1 MHCLLQ
7 KPCNL
12 SLSSAQFVLFLQKNI
27 RNRQRTTG
35 ILNSKNRG
43 GCVDFIRQNIKQIFY
58 PMKTILTVLLLLT
71 ASIFGSAENSAN
83 NQPVK
88 KNFVPETP
96 KLASDL
102 MTPEVLWTFG
112 RIGAANVS
120 PDGKQVL
127 YDVTCFNIKENKS
140 YRDLYLVPADGG
152 KSMRITDT
160 PEKES
165 EAAWRPDGKKI
176 GYISTA
182 SGTPQLWE
190 INPDGTAAVQISKV
204 KDGISGFKYA
214 PDQKHIFYI
223 SDVKVDKD
231 VHDKYPDLPLANAR
245 LYDDIMYRHWDT
257 WSDGTYQHVFIA
269 SYSEAGLTDHKDL
282 QPGEQ
287 YDSPLKPNGGT
298 EQIAWSADGKMIA
311 YTCKKKAG
319 KDYALSTNSDIYLYN
334 LEKGTTTNLTEGMM
348 GYDQNPAFS
357 PDGKK
362 IAWESMERDGYEAD
376 KQRLFVADLATGKK
390 EDFTAGFDQNVQ
402 SLTWSA
408 DSKAIWFISDIRATD
423 EIFKLDLSGKKI
435 SRITNGMHNYQS
447 VALAGDKLVASRV
460 SMSQPAELY
469 LVDPKTGQD
478 KALTS
483 LNKGI
488 LDQLTLGE
496 VKSRWITTTD
506 NKKMR
511 AWVIYPPHFDP
522 KKKYP
527 ALLFC
532 EGGPQSTVSQFWSY
546 RWNFQMMAAN
556 NYIIIAPNRRGLP
569 GFGQEWNE
577 QISGDY
583 GGQNMKD
590 YLTAIDTLA
599 AEPYVDKNRL
609 GAVGASYGGYSIY
622 YLAGIHNGRFK
633 AFISHSG
640 IFNLEAM
647 YSTTEEMWFVN
658 WDNGGS
664 YWDKKNA
671 IAQNTY
677 KNFSPHKLVQ
687 NWDTP
692 LLVIHG
698 ERDYR
703 IPYTQGMGAFNSARL
718 KNIPAELLLFPEEN
732 HWILQAQN
740 GILWQ
745 RVFFEWLN
753 RWLK

>member
-1 MHCLLQ
+1 
-7 KPCNL
+7 
-12 SLSSAQFVLFLQKNI
+12 
-27 RNRQRTTG
+27 
-35 ILNSKNRG
+35 
-43 GCVDFIRQNIKQIFY
+43 
-58 PMKTILTVLLLLT
+58 MKTFAAVLLLLSST
-71 ASIFGSAENSAN
+71 AFGSVNLSES
-83 NQPVK
+83 NQQIK

-96 KLASDL
+96 VLGSDL
-102 MTPEVLWTFG
+102 MTPEILWSFG
-112 RIGAANVS
+112 RVGTAQVS
-120 PDGKQVL
+120 PDGRKVL
-127 YDVTCFNIKENKS
+127 YDVTWFNIPENKS
-140 YRDLYLVPADGG
+140 YRDLYLVSAGGG
-152 KSMRITDT
+152 KSIRITDT

-176 GYISTA
+176 GYISVA
-182 SGTPQLWE
+182 SGEPQMWE
-190 INPDGTAAVQISKV
+190 INPDGTSPRQISKV
-204 KDGISGFKYA
+204 KDGISGFKYS
-214 PDQKHIFYI
+214 PDMKHIFYI
-223 SDVKVDKD
+223 ETVKLDQD
-231 VHDKYPDLPLANAR
+231 VHDKFPDLPLANAR
-245 LYDDIMYRHWDT
+245 LYDDLLYRHWDT
-257 WSDGTYQHVFIA
+257 WSDGTYQHIFVA
-269 SYSEAGLTDHKDL
+269 TYSETGLADHLDL
-282 QPGEQ
+282 QKGER
-287 YDSPLKPNGGT
+287 YDSPLKPNGGS
-298 EQIAWSADGKMIA
+298 EQIAWSADGKSLA
-311 YTCKKKAG
+311 YTCKKKSA
-319 KDYALSTNSDIYLYN
+319 KEYALSTNSDIYIYN
-334 LEKGTTTNLTEGMM
+334 LENRTTKNLTEGMM
-348 GYDQNPAFS
+348 GYDQNPTFS

-376 KQRLFVADLATGKK
+376 KQRLFISDLSTGKK
-390 EDFTAGFDQNVQ
+390 EDYSLGFDQNAQNLV
-402 SLTWSA
+402 WSA
-408 DSKAIWFISDIRATD
+408 DSKTVWFISDIHATD
-423 EIFKLDLSGKKI
+423 EIFKLDLASKKI
-435 SRITNGMHNYQS
+435 SRITDGIHNYQS
-447 VALAGDKLVASRV
+447 AALAGDKLVASKV

-469 LVDPKTGQD
+469 LVDPLTGSD
-478 KALTS
+478 KPITAV
-483 LNKGI
+483 NKGI
-488 LDQLTLGE
+488 LDQLTIGKVE
-496 VKSRWITTTD
+496 SRWITTTD
-506 NKKMR
+506 NKRMLS
-511 AWVIYPPHFDP
+511 WIIYPPHFDP

-599 AEPYVDKNRL
+599 AEPYVDKNKL
-609 GAVGASYGGYSIY
+609 GAVGASYGGYSVY
-622 YLAGIHNGRFK
+622 YLAGIHQGRFK

-664 YWDKKNA
+664 YWDAKNA
-671 IAQNTY
+671 VAQNTY

-692 LLVIHG
+692 MLVIHG

>member
-1 MHCLLQ
+1 MKIFYTTL
-7 KPCNL
+7 
-12 SLSSAQFVLFLQKNI
+12 VLFSI
-27 RNRQRTTG
+27 
-35 ILNSKNRG
+35 ILVGFAGLPANS
-43 GCVDFIRQNIKQIFY
+43 
-58 PMKTILTVLLLLT
+58 
-71 ASIFGSAENSAN
+71 
-83 NQPVK
+83 QPVK
-88 KNFVPETP
+88 KNFVPDTP
-96 KLASDL
+96 KLTSDL
-102 MTPEVLWTFG
+102 MTPEVLWSFG
-112 RIGAANVS
+112 RVGSSQVS
-120 PDGKQVL
+120 PDGKTVL
-127 YDVTCFNIKENKS
+127 YDVTWFNIPENKS
-140 YRDLYLVPADGG
+140 YRDLYLVSVEGG
-152 KSMRITDT
+152 TGKRITDT

-165 EAAWRPDGKKI
+165 EAVWRPDGKKI

-182 SGTPQLWE
+182 SGEPQFWE
-190 INPDGTAAVQISKV
+190 INPDGTTPTQISKV

-214 PDQKHIFYI
+214 PDMKHIFYI
-223 SDVKVDKD
+223 GTVKLDQD

-257 WSDGTYQHVFIA
+257 WSDGTYQHIFVA
-269 SYSEAGLTDHKDL
+269 TYSETGLTNQIDL
-282 QPGEQ
+282 QKGEKF
-287 YDSPLKPNGGT
+287 DSPLKPFGGS
-298 EQIAWSADGKMIA
+298 EQIAWSADSKTIA
-311 YTCKKKAG
+311 YTCKKKSG
-319 KDYALSTNSDIYLYN
+319 KEYALSTNSDIYIYN
-334 LEKGTTTNLTEGMM
+334 LEKGTTSNLTEGMM

-362 IAWESMERDGYEAD
+362 IAWESMARDGYEAD
-376 KQRLFVADLATGKK
+376 KVRLYVADLASGKK
-390 EDFTAGFDQNVQ
+390 EDFSAGFDQNVQ
-402 SLTWSA
+402 NLVWSG
-408 DSKAIWFISDIRATD
+408 DSKMIWFLSDIHATD
-423 EIFKLDLSGKKI
+423 EIYKLDLATKKI
-435 SRITNGMHNYQS
+435 SRVTDGIHNYQS
-447 VALAGDKLVASRV
+447 VTPAGENLVASKV

-469 LVDPKTGQD
+469 LVNPKTGSD
-478 KALTS
+478 KPLTTV
-483 LNKGI
+483 NKGI
-488 LDQLTLGE
+488 LNQLAIGKVE
-496 VKSRWITTTD
+496 SRWITTTD
-506 NKKMR
+506 KKKMR

-527 ALLFC
+527 ALLYC

-569 GFGQEWNE
+569 GFGQAWNE

-599 AEPYVDKNRL
+599 AEPYVDKNKL

-622 YLAGIHNGRFK
+622 YLAGIHEGRFK

-640 IFNLEAM
+640 IFNLEAL

-664 YWDKKNA
+664 YWDAKNA
-671 IAQNTY
+671 VAQNTY

-692 LLVIHG
+692 MLVIHG

-703 IPYTQGMGAFNSARL
+703 IPYTQGIGAFNSARL

-745 RVFFEWLN
+745 RVFFDWLN

>member
-1 MHCLLQ
+1 M
-7 KPCNL
+7 
-12 SLSSAQFVLFLQKNI
+12 KNI
-27 RNRQRTTG
+27 IPAG
-35 ILNSKNRG
+35 ILI
-43 GCVDFIRQNIKQIFY
+43 VFIALATFEGNVVAQ
-58 PMKTILTVLLLLT
+58 T
-71 ASIFGSAENSAN
+71 A
-83 NQPVK
+83 K

-96 KLASDL
+96 VLKSDI
-102 MTPEVLWTFG
+102 MTPEVLWSFG
-112 RIGAANVS
+112 RVGAMQVS
-120 PDGKQVL
+120 PDGTQVL
-127 YDVTCFNIKENKS
+127 YDVTYFNISENKS
-140 YRDLYLVPADGG
+140 YRDLYLVPVAGG
-152 KSMRITDT
+152 KSTRITDT

-176 GYISTA
+176 GFISTS
-182 SGTPQLWE
+182 SGEPQLWE
-190 INPDGTAAVQISKV
+190 INPDGSSPRQVTRVRE
-204 KDGISGFKYA
+204 GISGFKYA
-214 PDQKHIFYI
+214 PDMMHIFYI
-223 SDVKVDKD
+223 GSVKVDKD
-231 VHDKYPDLPLANAR
+231 VHDRYPDLPLANAR
-245 LYDDIMYRHWDT
+245 LYEDIMYRHWDT
-257 WSDGTYQHVFIA
+257 WSDGTYQHVFVA
-269 SYSEAGLTDHKDL
+269 SYSENGLTEEKDI
-282 QPGEQ
+282 QQGERF
-287 YDSPLKPNGGT
+287 DSPLKPNGGS
-298 EQIAWSADGKMIA
+298 EQIAWSADSKTLA

-334 LEKGTTTNLTEGMM
+334 LEKGTTKNLTEGMM
-348 GYDQNPAFS
+348 GYDQNPVFS
-357 PDGKK
+357 PDGKM

-376 KQRLFVADLATGKK
+376 KQRLFIADLTSGKK
-390 EDFTAGFDQNVQ
+390 RDYSAGFDQNVQ
-402 SLTWSA
+402 NLAWSG
-408 DSKAIWFISDIRATD
+408 DSKTVWFISDIRATD
-423 EIFKLDLSGKKI
+423 EIFKLDVQSGKFE
-435 SRITNGMHNYQS
+435 RITDGIHNYQN
-447 VALAGDKLVASRV
+447 VIPAGNKLVASRV
-460 SMSQPAELY
+460 SMSQPAEIY
-469 LVDPKTGQD
+469 LVDPANGSD
-478 KALTS
+478 KPLTYV
-483 LNKGI
+483 NKKM
-488 LDQLTLGE
+488 LDQLSFGKVE
-496 VKSRWITTTD
+496 SRWITTTD
-506 NKKMR
+506 QKKMR

-527 ALLFC
+527 GLLFC

-556 NYIIIAPNRRGLP
+556 NYVIIAPNRRGLP

-599 AEPYVDKNRL
+599 AEPYIDKTKL

-622 YLAGIHNGRFK
+622 YLAGIHQGRFK

-664 YWDKKNA
+664 YWDARNA
-671 IAQNTY
+671 VAQNTY

-692 LLVIHG
+692 MLVIHG

-718 KNIPAELLLFPEEN
+718 KSIPAELLLFPEEN

-745 RVFFEWLN
+745 RVFFDWLN

>member
-1 MHCLLQ
+1 M
-7 KPCNL
+7 
-12 SLSSAQFVLFLQKNI
+12 KNI
-27 RNRQRTTG
+27 IPAG
-35 ILNSKNRG
+35 ILI
-43 GCVDFIRQNIKQIFY
+43 VFIALA
-58 PMKTILTVLLLLT
+58 TIDGNVVAQT
-71 ASIFGSAENSAN
+71 A
-83 NQPVK
+83 K

-96 KLASDL
+96 VLKSDI
-102 MTPEVLWTFG
+102 MTPEVLWSFG
-112 RIGAANVS
+112 RVGAMQVS
-120 PDGKQVL
+120 PDGTQVL
-127 YDVTCFNIKENKS
+127 YDVTYFNISENKS
-140 YRDLYLVPADGG
+140 YRDLYLVPVAGG
-152 KSMRITDT
+152 KSTRITDT

-176 GYISTA
+176 GFISTS
-182 SGTPQLWE
+182 SGEPQLWE
-190 INPDGTAAVQISKV
+190 INPDGSSPRQVTRV
-204 KDGISGFKYA
+204 KEGISGFKYA
-214 PDQKHIFYI
+214 PDMKHIFYI
-223 SDVKVDKD
+223 GSVKVDKD
-231 VHDKYPDLPLANAR
+231 VHDRYPDLPLANAR
-245 LYDDIMYRHWDT
+245 LYEDIMYRHWDT
-257 WSDGTYQHVFIA
+257 WSDGTYQHVFVA
-269 SYSEAGLTDHKDL
+269 GYSENGLAEEIDI
-282 QPGEQ
+282 QQGEPF
-287 YDSPLKPNGGT
+287 DSPLKPNGGS
-298 EQIAWSADGKMIA
+298 EQIAWSADSKTLA

-334 LEKGTTTNLTEGMM
+334 LEKGTTRNLTEGMM
-348 GYDQNPAFS
+348 GYDQNPVFS
-357 PDGKK
+357 PDGKL

-376 KQRLFVADLATGKK
+376 KLRLFIADLTSGKK
-390 EDFTAGFDQNVQ
+390 KDYSAGFDQNVQ
-402 SLTWSA
+402 NLAWSG
-408 DSKAIWFISDIRATD
+408 DSKTVWFISDIRATD
-423 EIFKLDLSGKKI
+423 EIFKLDVPAGKFK
-435 SRITNGMHNYQS
+435 RITDGIHNYQN
-447 VALAGDKLVASRV
+447 VIPAGNKLVASRV
-460 SMSQPAELY
+460 SMSQPAEIY
-469 LVDPKTGQD
+469 LVDPANGTD
-478 KALTS
+478 KPLTYV
-483 LNKGI
+483 NKKM
-488 LDQLTLGE
+488 LDQLSFGKVE
-496 VKSRWITTTD
+496 SRWITTTD
-506 NKKMR
+506 QKKMR

-527 ALLFC
+527 GLLFC

-556 NYIIIAPNRRGLP
+556 NYVIIAPNRRGLP

-599 AEPYVDKNRL
+599 AEPYIDKTKL

-622 YLAGIHNGRFK
+622 YLAGIHQGRFK

-664 YWDKKNA
+664 YWDARNA
-671 IAQNTY
+671 VAQNTY

-692 LLVIHG
+692 MLVIHG

-718 KNIPAELLLFPEEN
+718 KSIPAELLLFPEEN

-745 RVFFEWLN
+745 RVFFDWLN

>member
-1 MHCLLQ
+1 MKIFYTTL
-7 KPCNL
+7 
-12 SLSSAQFVLFLQKNI
+12 VLF
-27 RNRQRTTG
+27 
-35 ILNSKNRG
+35 S
-43 GCVDFIRQNIKQIFY
+43 
-58 PMKTILTVLLLLT
+58 TILVGF
-71 ASIFGSAENSAN
+71 AGRPANSL
-83 NQPVK
+83 PVK

-96 KLASDL
+96 KLSSDL
-102 MTPEVLWTFG
+102 MTPEVLWSFG
-112 RIGAANVS
+112 RVGSSQVS
-120 PDGKQVL
+120 PDGKTVL
-127 YDVTCFNIKENKS
+127 YDVTWFNIPENKS
-140 YRDLYLVPADGG
+140 YRDLYLVSVEGG
-152 KSMRITDT
+152 PGKRITDS

-165 EAAWRPDGKKI
+165 EATWRPDGKKI

-182 SGTPQLWE
+182 SGEPQLWE
-190 INPDGTAAVQISKV
+190 INPDGTAPTQISKV

-214 PDQKHIFYI
+214 PDMKHIFYI
-223 SDVKVDKD
+223 GTVKLDQD

-257 WSDGTYQHVFIA
+257 WSDGTYQHIFVA
-269 SYSEAGLTDHKDL
+269 TYSEAGLTNHIDL
-282 QPGEQ
+282 QKGEK
-287 YDSPLKPNGGT
+287 YDSPLKPYGGS
-298 EQIAWSADGKMIA
+298 EQIAWSADGRKVA
-311 YTCKKKAG
+311 YTCKKKSG
-319 KDYALSTNSDIYLYN
+319 KAYAISTNSDIYIYN
-334 LEKGTTTNLTEGMM
+334 LETGTTSNLTEGMM

-362 IAWESMERDGYEAD
+362 IAWESMARDGYEAD
-376 KQRLFVADLATGKK
+376 KVRLYVADLATGKK
-390 EDFTAGFDQNVQ
+390 EDYSAGFDQNLQNLV
-402 SLTWSA
+402 WSG
-408 DSKAIWFISDIRATD
+408 DSKTIWFLSDIHATD
-423 EIFKLDLSGKKI
+423 EIFKLDLATKKI
-435 SRITNGMHNYQS
+435 SRVTDGIHNYQS
-447 VALAGDKLVASRV
+447 VAPAGENLVASKV

-469 LVDPKTGQD
+469 LVNPKTGSD
-478 KALTS
+478 KPLTTV
-483 LNKGI
+483 NKGI
-488 LDQLTLGE
+488 LDQLSIGKVE
-496 VKSRWITTTD
+496 SRWITTTD
-506 NKKMR
+506 KKKMR

-569 GFGQEWNE
+569 GFGQAWNE

-599 AEPYVDKNRL
+599 AEPYVDKNKL

-622 YLAGIHNGRFK
+622 YLAGIHKGRFK

-640 IFNLEAM
+640 IFNLEAL

-664 YWDKKNA
+664 YWDAKNA
-671 IAQNTY
+671 VAQNTY

-692 LLVIHG
+692 MLVIHG

-718 KNIPAELLLFPEEN
+718 KNIPAELLLFPDEN

-745 RVFFEWLN
+745 RVFFDWLN

>member
-1 MHCLLQ
+1 MHVYN
-7 KPCNL
+7 PANL
-12 SLSSAQFVLFLQKNI
+12 NA
-27 RNRQRTTG
+27 
-35 ILNSKNRG
+35 NSN
-43 GCVDFIRQNIKQIFY
+43 
-58 PMKTILTVLLLLT
+58 PMKTIFAVLVLF
-71 ASIFGSAENSAN
+71 ASCAYALAENPGNSA
-83 NQPVK
+83 PVK

-96 KLASDL
+96 KLGSDL
-102 MTPEVLWTFG
+102 MTPEVLWSFG
-112 RIGAANVS
+112 RIGSTNVS

-127 YDVTCFNIKENKS
+127 YDVTVFNIKENKS
-140 YRDLYLVPADGG
+140 YRDLYLVPVEGG
-152 KSMRITDT
+152 KSIRITDT

-165 EAAWRPDGKKI
+165 EAIWRPDGKKI

-182 SGTPQLWE
+182 SGDPQLWE
-190 INPDGTAAVQISKV
+190 INPDGTTPVQISKV
-204 KDGISGFKYA
+204 KDGISGFKYS

-223 SDVKVDKD
+223 ANVKLDKD

-257 WSDGTYQHVFIA
+257 WSDGTYQHVFVA
-269 SYSEAGLTDHKDL
+269 SYSEAGLTNHKDL
-282 QPGEQ
+282 QSGEQ
-287 YDSPLKPNGGT
+287 FDCPLKPNGGT
-298 EQIAWSADGKMIA
+298 EQIAWSADGKMLA
-311 YTCKKKAG
+311 YTSKKKAG

-376 KQRLFVADLATGKK
+376 KLRLFVADLASGKK

-402 SLTWSA
+402 GLSWST
-408 DSKAIWFISDIRATD
+408 DSKGLWFISDIQATD
-423 EIFKLDLSGKKI
+423 EIFKLDLSSRKI
-435 SRITNGMHNYQS
+435 ARITNGIHNYQS
-447 VALAGDKLVASRV
+447 VAPAGDKLIASKV

-483 LNKGI
+483 VNKGI

-599 AEPYVDKNRL
+599 AEPYVDKNKL

-664 YWDKKNA
+664 YWYKNNA
-671 IAQNTY
+671 VAQNTY

>member
-1 MHCLLQ
+1 MKSIAIALIGIISFLL
-7 KPCNL
+7 C
-12 SLSSAQFVLFLQKNI
+12 SA
-27 RNRQRTTG
+27 T
-35 ILNSKNRG
+35 
-43 GCVDFIRQNIKQIFY
+43 
-58 PMKTILTVLLLLT
+58 
-71 ASIFGSAENSAN
+71 NSAASA
-83 NQPVK
+83 PVK
-88 KNFVPETP
+88 KNYVPETP
-96 KLASDL
+96 RLKSDL
-102 MTPEVLWTFG
+102 MTPEVLWSFG
-112 RIGAANVS
+112 RVGSAQVS
-120 PDGKQVL
+120 PDGKKVL
-127 YDVTCFNIKENKS
+127 YDVTYFNIAENKS
-140 YRDLYLVPADGG
+140 YRDLYLVATSGG
-152 KSMRITDT
+152 PSIRITDT
-160 PEKES
+160 PEKEL

-176 GYISTA
+176 GYIATT
-182 SGTPQLWE
+182 SGEPQLWE
-190 INPDGTAAVQISKV
+190 INPDGTAAVQRSFV
-204 KDGISGFKYA
+204 KDGIAGFKYA

-223 SDVKVDKD
+223 GTVKLDKD
-231 VHDKYPDLPLANAR
+231 VHDRYPDLPLANAR
-245 LYDDIMYRHWDT
+245 LYDDLMYRHWDT
-257 WSDGTYQHVFIA
+257 WSDGTYQHVFVA
-269 SYSEAGLTDHKDL
+269 DYSDAGLTNHKDL
-282 QPGEQ
+282 QPGER

-298 EQIAWSADGKMIA
+298 EQIAWSPDSKVIA
-311 YTCKKKAG
+311 YTCKKKAD
-319 KDYALSTNSDIYLYN
+319 KDYALSTNSDIYLYHLN
-334 LEKGTTTNLTEGMM
+334 NGTTTNLTEGMM

-376 KQRLFVADLATGKK
+376 KLRLFMADLSTGKK
-390 EDFTAGFDQNVQ
+390 EDCSAGFDQNVQ
-402 SLTWSA
+402 SPVWSA
-408 DSKAIWFISDIRATD
+408 DSKTIWLISDIHATD
-423 EIFKLDLSGKKI
+423 EIFKFDLASKKFTRVTDGI
-435 SRITNGMHNYQS
+435 HNYQS
-447 VALAGDKLVASRV
+447 VAPAGDKLVASRV
-460 SMSQPAELY
+460 SMSHPAELY
-469 LVDPKTGQD
+469 LVDPQTGADQP
-478 KALTS
+478 LTAV
-483 LNKGI
+483 NKPI
-488 LDQLTLGE
+488 LDQLAIGKVE
-496 VKSRWITTTD
+496 SRWITTTD

-522 KKKYP
+522 TRKYP

-556 NYIIIAPNRRGLP
+556 GYIIIAPNRRGLP

-590 YLTAIDTLA
+590 YLTAIDNLS

-622 YLAGIHNGRFK
+622 YLAGIHQGRFK

-664 YWDKKNA
+664 YWDAKNA
-671 IAQNTY
+671 VAQNTY

-698 ERDYR
+698 ERDFR

-718 KNIPAELLLFPEEN
+718 KNIPAEILLFPDEN

-745 RVFFEWLN
+745 RVFFDWLN

>member
-1 MHCLLQ
+1 MDSGAGIVDQFLHFVIVI
-7 KPCNL
+7 L
-12 SLSSAQFVLFLQKNI
+12 SKS
-27 RNRQRTTG
+27 
-35 ILNSKNRG
+35 
-43 GCVDFIRQNIKQIFY
+43 
-58 PMKTILTVLLLLT
+58 
-71 ASIFGSAENSAN
+71 SIFAKKLPMRNLFPAVLIIAFASLATLEGNAFAQN
-83 NQPVK
+83 VK

-96 KLASDL
+96 VLKSDIL
-102 MTPEVLWTFG
+102 TPEVLWSFG
-112 RIGAANVS
+112 RVGSMQVS
-120 PDGKQVL
+120 PDGTMVL
-127 YDVTCFNIKENKS
+127 YDVTYFNIPENKS
-140 YRDLYLVPADGG
+140 YRDLYLVPVAGG
-152 KSMRITDT
+152 QSTRITDT

-176 GYISTA
+176 GYISTT
-182 SGTPQLWE
+182 SGEPQLWE
-190 INPDGTAAVQISKV
+190 INPDGSSPRQVTRARE
-204 KDGISGFKYA
+204 GISGFKYA
-214 PDQKHIFYI
+214 PDMKHIFYI
-223 SDVKVDKD
+223 GSVKVDKD
-231 VHDKYPDLPLANAR
+231 VHDRYPDLPLANAR

-257 WSDGTYQHVFIA
+257 WSDGTYQHVFVA
-269 SYSEAGLTDHKDL
+269 TYSENGISGEKDI
-282 QPGEQ
+282 QSGER
-287 YDSPLKPNGGT
+287 YDSPLKPYGGS
-298 EQIAWSADGKMIA
+298 EQIAWSADSRMLA

-319 KDYALSTNSDIYLYN
+319 KEYAVSTNSDIYIYN
-334 LEKGTTTNLTEGMM
+334 LEEGTTRNLTEGMM
-348 GYDQNPAFS
+348 GYDQNPVFS

-362 IAWESMERDGYEAD
+362 IAWESMARDGYEAD
-376 KQRLFVADLATGKK
+376 KTRLFIADLTTGEKK
-390 EDFTAGFDQNVQ
+390 DYSEGFDQNVQ
-402 SLTWSA
+402 NLAWSA
-408 DSKAIWFISDIRATD
+408 DSRTIWFISDIKATD
-423 EIFKLDLSGKKI
+423 EIFKLDLTSGKFK
-435 SRITNGMHNYQS
+435 RITDGIHNYQN
-447 VALAGDKLVASRV
+447 VLTAGNKLVASRV
-460 SMSQPAELY
+460 SMSQPAEIY
-469 LVDPKTGQD
+469 QVDPENGTD
-478 KALTS
+478 KPLTYV
-483 LNKGI
+483 NKKL
-488 LDQLTLGE
+488 LDQLSFGKVE
-496 VKSRWITTTD
+496 SRWITTSD

-527 ALLFC
+527 GLLFC

-546 RWNFQMMAAN
+546 RWNFQMMAAS
-556 NYIIIAPNRRGLP
+556 NYVIIAPNRRGLP

-599 AEPYVDKNRL
+599 AEPYIDKSKL

-622 YLAGIHNGRFK
+622 YLAGIHQGRFK

-640 IFNLEAM
+640 IFNLEAL

-664 YWDKKNA
+664 YWDAKNA
-671 IAQNTY
+671 VAQNTY

-692 LLVIHG
+692 MLVIHG

-718 KNIPAELLLFPEEN
+718 KDIPAELLLFPEEN

-745 RVFFEWLN
+745 RVFADWLN

>member
-1 MHCLLQ
+1 MKIFYTTL
-7 KPCNL
+7 
-12 SLSSAQFVLFLQKNI
+12 VLFSI
-27 RNRQRTTG
+27 
-35 ILNSKNRG
+35 ILVGFAGLPANS
-43 GCVDFIRQNIKQIFY
+43 
-58 PMKTILTVLLLLT
+58 
-71 ASIFGSAENSAN
+71 
-83 NQPVK
+83 QPVK
-88 KNFVPETP
+88 KNFVPDTP
-96 KLASDL
+96 KLTSDL
-102 MTPEVLWTFG
+102 MTPEVLWSFG
-112 RIGAANVS
+112 RVGSSQVS
-120 PDGKQVL
+120 PDGKTVL
-127 YDVTCFNIKENKS
+127 YDVTWFNIPENKS
-140 YRDLYLVPADGG
+140 YRDLYLVSVEGG
-152 KSMRITDT
+152 TGKRITDT

-165 EAAWRPDGKKI
+165 EAVWRPDGKKI

-182 SGTPQLWE
+182 SGEPQFWE
-190 INPDGTAAVQISKV
+190 INPDGTTPTQISKV

-214 PDQKHIFYI
+214 PDMKHIFYI
-223 SDVKVDKD
+223 GTVKLDQD

-257 WSDGTYQHVFIA
+257 WSDGTYQHIFVA
-269 SYSEAGLTDHKDL
+269 TYSETGLTNQIDL
-282 QPGEQ
+282 QKGEKF
-287 YDSPLKPNGGT
+287 DSPLKPFGGS
-298 EQIAWSADGKMIA
+298 EQIAWSADSKTIA
-311 YTCKKKAG
+311 YTCKKKSG
-319 KDYALSTNSDIYLYN
+319 KEYTLSTNSDIYIYN
-334 LEKGTTTNLTEGMM
+334 LEKGTTSNLTEGMM

-362 IAWESMERDGYEAD
+362 IAWESMARDGYEAD
-376 KQRLFVADLATGKK
+376 KVRLYVADLASGKK
-390 EDFTAGFDQNVQ
+390 EDFSAGFDQNVQ
-402 SLTWSA
+402 NLVWSG
-408 DSKAIWFISDIRATD
+408 DSKMIWFLSDIHATD
-423 EIFKLDLSGKKI
+423 EIYKLDLATKKI
-435 SRITNGMHNYQS
+435 SRVTDGIHNYQS
-447 VALAGDKLVASRV
+447 VAPAGENLVASKV

-469 LVDPKTGQD
+469 LVNPKTGSD
-478 KALTS
+478 KPLTTV
-483 LNKGI
+483 NKGI
-488 LDQLTLGE
+488 LNQLAIGKVE
-496 VKSRWITTTD
+496 SRWITTTD
-506 NKKMR
+506 KKKMR

-527 ALLFC
+527 ALLYC

-569 GFGQEWNE
+569 GFGQTWNE

-599 AEPYVDKNRL
+599 AEPYVDKNKL

-622 YLAGIHNGRFK
+622 YLAGIHEGRFK

-640 IFNLEAM
+640 IFNLEAL

-664 YWDKKNA
+664 YWDAKNA
-671 IAQNTY
+671 VAQNTY

-692 LLVIHG
+692 MLVIHG

-745 RVFFEWLN
+745 RVFFDWLN

>member
-1 MHCLLQ
+1 MRTTFI
-7 KPCNL
+7 
-12 SLSSAQFVLFLQKNI
+12 ALFLF
-27 RNRQRTTG
+27 
-35 ILNSKNRG
+35 
-43 GCVDFIRQNIKQIFY
+43 V
-58 PMKTILTVLLLLT
+58 
-71 ASIFGSAENSAN
+71 ASSIGLMGAPAV

-88 KNFVPETP
+88 KNFVPGVP
-96 KLASDL
+96 ILNSDL
-102 MTPEVLWTFG
+102 MTPEVLWSFG
-112 RIGAANVS
+112 RVGSVQVS
-120 PDGKQVL
+120 PDGKKIL
-127 YDVTCFNIKENKS
+127 YDVTYFNIPENKS
-140 YRDLYLVPADGG
+140 YRDLYIVPSEGG
-152 KSMRITDT
+152 ASVRITDT

-165 EAAWRPDGKKI
+165 EEIWRPDGKKI
-176 GYISTA
+176 GYISTV
-182 SGTPQLWE
+182 SGEPQLWE
-190 INPDGTAAVQISKV
+190 INPDGSSPIQISKV

-214 PDQKHIFYI
+214 PDMKHLFYI
-223 SDVKVDKD
+223 GTVKLDND

-245 LYDDIMYRHWDT
+245 LYDDLLYRHWDT
-257 WSDGTYQHVFIA
+257 WSDGTYQHVFVA
-269 SYSEAGLTDHKDL
+269 NYSETGLTGDKDL
-282 QPGEQ
+282 QLGER
-287 YDSPLKPNGGT
+287 YDSPLKPNGGS
-298 EQIAWSADGKMIA
+298 EQIAWSADGKVLA

-334 LEKGTTTNLTEGMM
+334 IENGTTKNLTEGMM
-348 GYDQNPAFS
+348 GYDQNPVFS

-376 KQRLFVADLATGKK
+376 KQRLFVADLASGKK
-390 EDFTAGFDQNVQ
+390 EDLTAGFDQNVQ
-402 SLTWSA
+402 SLVWSG
-408 DSKAIWFISDIRATD
+408 DSKTLWFISDIHATD
-423 EIFKLDLSGKKI
+423 EIYKLDLTTRKI
-435 SRITNGMHNYQS
+435 SRITDGIHNYQS
-447 VALAGDKLVASRV
+447 VAPVGTQLVASKV

-469 LVDPKTGQD
+469 LVNPQTGTD
-478 KALTS
+478 KPLTFV
-483 LNKGI
+483 NKGI
-488 LDQLTLGE
+488 LDQLAIGKVE
-496 VKSRWITTTD
+496 SRWITTTD
-506 NKKMR
+506 SKKMR

-569 GFGQEWNE
+569 GFGQVWNE

-599 AEPYVDKNRL
+599 AEPYVDKNKL

-622 YLAGIHNGRFK
+622 YLAGIHQGRFK

-664 YWDKKNA
+664 YWDAKNA
-671 IAQNTY
+671 VAQNTY

-692 LLVIHG
+692 MLVIHG

-718 KNIPAELLLFPEEN
+718 KNIPAELLLFPDEN

-745 RVFFEWLN
+745 RVFFDWLN

>member
-1 MHCLLQ
+1 
-7 KPCNL
+7 
-12 SLSSAQFVLFLQKNI
+12 
-27 RNRQRTTG
+27 
-35 ILNSKNRG
+35 
-43 GCVDFIRQNIKQIFY
+43 
-58 PMKTILTVLLLLT
+58 MKTLITTLALFSTILVGFAGLP
-71 ASIFGSAENSAN
+71 ANSL
-83 NQPVK
+83 PVK

-96 KLASDL
+96 KLSSDL
-102 MTPEVLWTFG
+102 MTPEVLWSFG
-112 RIGAANVS
+112 RVGSSQVS
-120 PDGKQVL
+120 PDGKTVL
-127 YDVTCFNIKENKS
+127 YDVTWFNIPENKS
-140 YRDLYLVPADGG
+140 YRDLYLVSLEGG
-152 KSMRITDT
+152 TSKRITDT

-182 SGTPQLWE
+182 SGEPQLWE
-190 INPDGTAAVQISKV
+190 IDPDGTAPTQISKV

-214 PDQKHIFYI
+214 PDMKHIFYI
-223 SDVKVDKD
+223 GTVKLDQD

-257 WSDGTYQHVFIA
+257 WSDGTYQHIFVA
-269 SYSEAGLTDHKDL
+269 TYSEAGLTNHIDL
-282 QPGEQ
+282 QKGEK
-287 YDSPLKPNGGT
+287 YDSPLKPFGGS
-298 EQIAWSADGKMIA
+298 EQIAWSADSKMIA
-311 YTCKKKAG
+311 YTCKKKSG
-319 KDYALSTNSDIYLYN
+319 KEYAISTNSDIYIYN
-334 LEKGTTTNLTEGMM
+334 LEKGTTSNLTVGMM

-362 IAWESMERDGYEAD
+362 IAWESMARDGYEAD
-376 KQRLFVADLATGKK
+376 KLRLFVADLATGKK
-390 EDFTAGFDQNVQ
+390 EDCSAGFDQNVQ
-402 SLTWSA
+402 NLVWSG
-408 DSKAIWFISDIRATD
+408 DSKTIWFLSDIHATD
-423 EIFKLDLSGKKI
+423 EIFKLDISTKKI
-435 SRITNGMHNYQS
+435 SRVTDGIHNYQS
-447 VALAGDKLVASRV
+447 VAPAGENLVASKV

-469 LVDPKTGQD
+469 LVNPRTGLD
-478 KALTS
+478 KPLTTV
-483 LNKGI
+483 NKGI
-488 LDQLTLGE
+488 LDQLSIGKVE
-496 VKSRWITTTD
+496 SRWITTTD
-506 NKKMR
+506 KKKMR

-569 GFGQEWNE
+569 GFGQDWNE

-583 GGQNMKD
+583 GGLNMKD

-599 AEPYVDKNRL
+599 AEPYVDKNKL

-640 IFNLEAM
+640 IFNLEAL

-664 YWDKKNA
+664 YWDSKNA
-671 IAQNTY
+671 VAQNTY

-718 KNIPAELLLFPEEN
+718 KNITAELLLFPEEN

>member
-1 MHCLLQ
+1 
-7 KPCNL
+7 
-12 SLSSAQFVLFLQKNI
+12 
-27 RNRQRTTG
+27 
-35 ILNSKNRG
+35 
-43 GCVDFIRQNIKQIFY
+43 
-58 PMKTILTVLLLLT
+58 MKTLFTALLLLT
-71 ASIFGSAENSAN
+71 ASSVWSINATDNI
-83 NQPVK
+83 PPLK

-96 KLASDL
+96 KLLSDR
-102 MTPEVLWTFG
+102 MTPEVLWSFG
-112 RIGAANVS
+112 RVGTPKVS
-120 PDGKQVL
+120 PDGKKVL
-127 YDVTCFNIKENKS
+127 YDITYFNIPENKS
-140 YRDLYLVPADGG
+140 YRDLYLVPSEGG
-152 KSMRITDT
+152 ASIRITDT

-165 EAAWRPDGKKI
+165 EAAWRPDGLKI

-182 SGTPQLWE
+182 SGEPQLWE
-190 INPDGTAAVQISKV
+190 INPDGTSPIQISKV

-214 PDQKHIFYI
+214 PDLKHLFYI
-223 SDVKVDKD
+223 GTVKVDKD
-231 VHDKYPDLPLANAR
+231 VHDKYPDLPMANAR

-257 WSDGTYQHVFIA
+257 WGDGTYQHIFVA
-269 SYSEAGLTDHKDL
+269 KYSESGLTGDIDL
-282 QPGEQ
+282 QKDER
-287 YDSPLKPNGGT
+287 YDSPLKPNGGS
-298 EQIAWSADGKMIA
+298 EQIAWSADGKMLA

-334 LEKGTTTNLTEGMM
+334 LEDGTTRNLTEGMM
-348 GYDQNPAFS
+348 GYDQNPVFS
-357 PDGKK
+357 FDGKK
-362 IAWESMERDGYEAD
+362 IIWESMERDGYEAD
-376 KQRLFVADLATGKK
+376 KVRLYMADLTSGKK
-390 EDFTAGFDQNVQ
+390 EDLTSGFDQNVQ
-402 SLTWSA
+402 SPVWSA
-408 DSKAIWFISDIRATD
+408 DGKSIWFISDIKATD
-423 EIFKLDLSGKKI
+423 EIFKLDLAAKKI
-435 SRITNGMHNYQS
+435 SRITDGVHNYQS
-447 VALAGDKLVASRV
+447 VDLAGDKLIASKV
-460 SMSQPAELY
+460 SMSQPAEIY
-469 LVDPKTGQD
+469 LVDPKTGLD
-478 KALTS
+478 KPLTNV
-483 LNKGI
+483 NKGI
-488 LDQLTLGE
+488 LDQLTIGKVE
-496 VKSRWITTTD
+496 SRWITTTD
-506 NKKMR
+506 KKKMR
-511 AWVIYPPHFDP
+511 AWIIYPPHFDP

-546 RWNFQMMAAN
+546 RWNFQIMAAN

-569 GFGQEWNE
+569 GFGQAWNE

-599 AEPYVDKNRL
+599 AEPYVDKTKL

-622 YLAGIHNGRFK
+622 YLAGIHQGRFK

-664 YWDKKNA
+664 YWDAKNA
-671 IAQNTY
+671 VAQNTY

-692 LLVIHG
+692 MLVIHG

-703 IPYTQGMGAFNSARL
+703 IPYTQGLGAFNSARL
-718 KNIPAELLLFPEEN
+718 KSIPAELLLFPEEN

-745 RVFFEWLN
+745 RVFFDWLN